1 MSSNQMACY
10 DVLRSR
16 FSIARSDMNRISPTT
31 SSSVSRSTSQALDF
45 HSNHAQYNH
54 AFLYTF
60 PNAKVI
66 AGTPQCSIVLGL
78 KRYESAMTKRNFM
91 MGETESSNLGA
102 WGWALLARCR
112 PTQQMDGEDIAVVRE
127 VGKTAIR
134 LIKKIRRESKDIE
147 SSSQQSEHEDDMEN
161 GTLDL
166 QTDSHDQEQ
175 SVIFAL
181 DILVTVIG
189 EEFGQ
194 RDLLNSRENW

>member
-1 MSSNQMACY
+1 
-10 DVLRSR
+10 
-16 FSIARSDMNRISPTT
+16 
-31 SSSVSRSTSQALDF
+31 
-45 HSNHAQYNH
+45 
-54 AFLYTF
+54 
-60 PNAKVI
+60 
-66 AGTPQCSIVLGL
+66 
-78 KRYESAMTKRNFM
+78 MTKRNFM